1 VTRARA
7 TACGTVA
14 LVLVCASVAVA
25 DTTRPDYVAQ
35 VEPICKANG
44 DANAHIF
51 RGVRAKVKHGKLK
64 QAGAQFSRSAVALA
78 KTIGLISAVPQPSLD
93 QPQLTN
99 WLTDLDAEQT
109 ALRMVAK
116 FLKAEKRG
124 RAQASVVKLTSIA
137 DQANS
142 DVFGFGFHYCLIDPA
157 KFT

>member
-1 VTRARA
+1 
-7 TACGTVA
+7 VA
-14 LVLVCASVAVA
+14 AVIVAASAFA
-25 DTTRPDYVAQ
+25 DTTRPEYVAQ
-35 VEPICKANG
+35 VEPICKANS

-51 RGVRAKVKHGKLK
+51 RGVRSKVKHGKLK
-64 QAGAQFSRSAVALA
+64 QAGAQFSRSAVALG

-99 WLTDLDAEQT
+99 WLTDLGAQQT
-109 ALRMVAK
+109 ALRTVAK

-137 DQANS
+137 DRANS
-142 DVFGFGFHYCLIDPA
+142 DVVGFGFHYCLIDPA